1 MRGTAL
7 DTDLA
12 VVIAYRDMGCEYRRA
27 AFNYVKAYYEEW
39 LGDNASFFTGT
50 ELIVES
56 GDSDATFTRASA
68 INAAIMRA
76 EAQTIVQV
84 DPDSLVPGATLRTAV
99 QVALGTGTL
108 VIPHSEFLYLDP
120 EATTSILTHE
130 AELAQVTPTHCETYG
145 VGGPGNVVVFT
156 RGAWRAAGG
165 FDERFGLWGGD
176 DAAFRYAVEAFRGPA
191 ERLQGPMWHLWHPRP
206 PQSVPGHPGY
216 TEQFALLAQYR
227 DAAAIGPQAV
237 RDLVRNRT

>member
-1 MRGTAL
+1 M

-27 AFNYVKAYYEEW
+27 AFNYVKAYYGAW
-39 LGDNASFFTGT
+39 LESLRRGLTPLTGF

-56 GDSDATFTRASA
+56 GTDDATFTRASA
-68 INAAIMRA
+68 INAAIMRT
-76 EAQTIVQV
+76 EAQLIVQV
-84 DPDSLVPGATLRTAV
+84 DPDSLVPTTTLRTAL
-99 QVALGTGTL
+99 QLALATGTL
-108 VIPHSEFLYLDP
+108 VIPHDRYMYLDRD
-120 EATTSILTHE
+120 TTPDVLTGE
-130 AELAQVTPTHCETYG
+130 TDLLALTDDHCET
-145 VGGPGNVVVFT
+145 VGTGGSGNVVVFT

-191 ERLQGPMWHLWHPRP
+191 ERLQGPMWHLWHPRL

-227 DAAAIGPQAV
+227 DAAAAGPEAV
-237 RDLVRNRT
+237 RNLLRDRT